1 MTLLPLSVED
11 LAGALVDEG
20 PDTAHAVRERL
31 RAAPPL
37 VARAETE
44 LLSARLAAVARG
56 EAFLL
61 QGGDSTGPATGDVQ
75 VHLEAH
81 LRVLHQTG
89 VVVMYAAGLPV
100 VKMAQVCGPYA
111 PIHHLA
117 DDGIPRGHALS
128 AATMNLFRGLCRGE
142 TAGLERIHGWNTEF
156 VRTAAGA
163 RYRPLADRIGR
174 GLRFMAAGGFTDRT
188 ASTTELYTSRRM
200 LAPGHERAMLL
211 PDTELGRPAGPDVA
225 AAGPATPLVSGSA
238 HFLWLDAHDARI
250 DDSYAALVRRASNP
264 VGLRIGPDT
273 TPAHAAE
280 LVERFDPHAVPGRLT
295 LTCAMGS
302 RWVRDLLPSVVER
315 VEAAG
320 RQVVWQCDP
329 LYRNPRDFE
338 GALDELAGFFE
349 VHRGLGTHPGG
360 IRMETG
366 GIGMRRETGG
376 VRVETDGTR
385 ETAAGPRLPG
395 LRLPGP
401 CLTGAQAVE
410 LGFRTAELLGT

>member
-1 MTLLPLSVED
+1 MSHVTLLPLPVDD
-11 LAGALVDEG
+11 LAGASADEG
-20 PDTAHAVRERL
+20 RDTAHAVREHL

-44 LLSARLAAVARG
+44 LLSVRLAAVARG

-75 VHLEAH
+75 VHLEAN
-81 LRVLHQTG
+81 LRVLHQMG
-89 VVVMYAAGLPV
+89 VVLTYAAGLPV
-100 VKMAQVCGPYA
+100 VRMAQVCGPYA
-111 PIHHLA
+111 RPGHLA
-117 DDGIPRGHALS
+117 DDAIPGDHALS
-128 AATMNLFRGLCRGE
+128 AAAMNLFRGLCRGE
-142 TAGLERIHGWNTEF
+142 AAGLDRIHGWNTEF

-163 RYRPLADRIGR
+163 RYRPLSDRIGR
-174 GLRFMAAGGFTDRT
+174 GLRFMAAGGFTDPTART
-188 ASTTELYTSRRM
+188 AELYTSRRM
-200 LAPGHERAMLL
+200 LAPGHERAMML
-211 PDTELGRPAGPDVA
+211 PDTEAVRPVGPRATTAD
-225 AAGPATPLVSGSA
+225 PATPLASGSA
-238 HFLWLDAHDARI
+238 HFLWLDAHAARVDDA
-250 DDSYAALVRRASNP
+250 YATLVRRASNP

-273 TPAHAAE
+273 SPAHAAE

-338 GALDELAGFFE
+338 GALDEVTGFFE
-349 VHRGLGTHPGG
+349 AHRRLGTHPGG
-360 IRMETG
+360 IR
-366 GIGMRRETGG
+366 
-376 VRVETDGTR
+376 VETDGAR
-385 ETAAGPRLPG
+385 EGAAGRRLS
-395 LRLPGP
+395 GP

-410 LGFRTAELLGT
+410 LGFHTAELLGT